1 MKEEIQTSVADWRIA
16 VFDTEN
22 FRVLATA
29 VGVADCKRQM
39 CTDVTALVV
48 PFRQDVM

>member
-1 MKEEIQTSVADWRIA
+1 MKEEIQMSVADWLIA

-29 VGVADCKRQM
+29 VGVADCKQQRVRIVRAV
-39 CTDVTALVV
+39 DSG
-48 PFRQDVM
+48 R